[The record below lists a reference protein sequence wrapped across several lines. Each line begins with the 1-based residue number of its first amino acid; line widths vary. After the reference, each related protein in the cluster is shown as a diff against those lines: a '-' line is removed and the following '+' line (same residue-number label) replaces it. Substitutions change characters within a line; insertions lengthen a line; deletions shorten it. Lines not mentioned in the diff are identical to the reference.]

1 MLILKGWVDE
11 GELAKRAEKEPTG
24 GKPADG
30 SLQRERNYGEVH
42 RVRCCGSSGEM
53 RETRPFIMLGTR
65 RPLPTL
71 VSTRRVEQR
80 TEMMLQL
87 MGEFLGGESG
97 ANIFLEVL

>member
-11 GELAKRAEKEPTG
+11 GELAKRAEKEPTE

-30 SLQRERNYGEVH
+30 SLQRERNNGEVH
-42 RVRCCGSSGEM
+42 RVSCCGSSSKM
-53 RETRPFIMLGTR
+53 RETRPFIVLGIR
-65 RPLPTL
+65 RPLLTL
-71 VSTRRVEQR
+71 ESTGRVEQR

-97 ANIFLEVL
+97 ANVFLEVL